1 MKMAML
7 KSFGLTVL
15 LATALAGTSAMA
27 EEFEVKMLNKGE
39 TGMMVFEPDLVKVA
53 PGDTVRFVP
62 TDPGHN
68 VQTIKGMIPE
78 GTDPFVGKV
87 GKEMVVTFTEPG
99 IYGVEC
105 KPHYVMGMVAAVV
118 VGEPVNLDAAKAVK
132 QPGQAKKRFARILEG
147 L

>member
-15 LATALAGTSAMA
+15 LAVALAGTSAQA
-27 EEFEVKMLNKGE
+27 EEYEVKMLNKGE
-39 TGMMVFEPDLVKVA
+39 KGMMVFEPELLKVA

-62 TDPGHN
+62 TNPGHN
-68 VQTIKGMIPE
+68 VESIKGMIPDGAE
-78 GTDPFVGKV
+78 PFAGKV
-87 GKEMVVTFTEPG
+87 GKEFVVTFTQPG

-118 VGEPVNLDAAKAVK
+118 VGEPVNLEAAKAVK
-132 QPGQAKKRFARILEG
+132 QPGKAKQRFGEIFDG